1 MAKSPVG
8 GSRAFLKGR
17 VGSDVYSLGKD
28 GKGKRQQV
36 VRSLAEEVANPRT
49 VSQMANRMIMSTVM
63 QAVKFLN
70 PVIDHSFDGV
80 PVGQP
85 SISEFI
91 RRNYAILKA
100 GNGEYNEYQEKGVKR
115 NALVVSV
122 GKAKWPAGVSFGQCD
137 DDDSSAYGKY
147 SVNISLDGA
156 EHTVGELR
164 ALLQAGSNDDYITVV
179 NVNSNGG
186 YTPAIARFRVNPAL
200 ADSTAITN
208 EMENLFV
215 IEGNYS
221 YAQAAVVVDSTGTAH
236 VTISLNAGNANQ
248 SKGVGAILSTKK
260 GGAWTHTSCTLLCTG
275 VDSNYAT
282 ALATYPVGTEQ
293 FLNGGSL

>member
-80 PVGQP
+80 AVGQP

-100 GNGEYNEYQEKGVKR
+100 GTGEYNEYQEKGVKH
-115 NALVVSV
+115 NAFVVSV
-122 GKAKWPAGVSFGQCD
+122 GKAKWPTGVSFGQCT
-137 DDDSSAYGKY
+137 DDDSEGYGKY
-147 SVNISLDGA
+147 GVNIRMDGA
-156 EHTVGELR
+156 EHTVGDLR
-164 ALLQAGSNDDYITVV
+164 ALLQAGSADDYITIV

-186 YTPAIARFRVNPAL
+186 YAPAIARFRVNPAL
-200 ADSTAITN
+200 ADNTVITDS
-208 EMENLFV
+208 MENLFV
-215 IEGNYS
+215 IEGSYS
-221 YAQAAVVVDSTGTAH
+221 YTQVALVVTATGTPY
-236 VTISLNAGNANQ
+236 VGIFLGAGNANQ
-248 SKGVGAILSTKK
+248 GKGVGAILSTKK
-260 GGAWTHTSCTLLCTG
+260 GGSWIHTSCTLVCTG

>member
-91 RRNYAILKA
+91 RRNYAVLKA
-100 GNGEYNEYQEKGVKR
+100 GNGEYNEYQEKGAKR

-122 GKAKWPAGVSFGQCD
+122 GKAKWPAGVSFGQCT
-137 DDDSSAYGKY
+137 DDDSDCYGKY
-147 SVNISLDGA
+147 CVNINFVGA
-156 EHTVGELR
+156 AHTVGDLR
-164 ALLQAGSNDDYITVV
+164 ALLQAGSADDYITVV
-179 NVNSNGG
+179 NLNPTGQ
-186 YTPAIARFRVNPAL
+186 YTQAIARFRVNPAL
-200 ADSTAITN
+200 ADSTAITGDTD
-208 EMENLFV
+208 NLFV
-215 IEGNYS
+215 VEGNFNYS
-221 YAQAAVVVDSTGTAH
+221 KVGIVVDDTDAGY
-236 VTISLNAGNANQ
+236 VLISLTAGNSNQ
-248 SKGVGAILSTKK
+248 ARGIGAILSTKK
-260 GGAWTHTSCTLLCTG
+260 NGAWAHTSCTLQCSG
-275 VDSNYAT
+275 VESNYAT
-282 ALATYPVGTEQ
+282 ALATYPVGAEQ

>member
-91 RRNYAILKA
+91 RRNYAVLKA
-100 GNGEYNEYQEKGVKR
+100 GTGEYNEYQEKGVKR

-122 GKAKWPAGVSFGQCD
+122 GKAKWPAGVSFGQCE
-137 DDDSSAYGKY
+137 DDDSTGYGAYG
-147 SVNISLDGA
+147 VNIYMDGA
-156 EHTVGELR
+156 AHTVGELR
-164 ALLQAGSNDDYITVV
+164 ALLQAGSADDYITVV
-179 NVNSNGG
+179 NVGVNGQ
-186 YTPAIARFRVNPAL
+186 YKPSFARFRVNPAL
-200 ADSTAITN
+200 TDATAITAD
-208 EMENLFV
+208 MENLFIV
-215 IEGNYS
+215 EGNYS
-221 YAQAAVVVDSTGTAH
+221 QTKVAVVVKDTGTAH
-236 VTISLNAGNANQ
+236 VSIFLSAGYWN
-248 SKGVGAILSTKK
+248 SPKGIGAILSTKK
-260 GGAWTHTSCTLLCTG
+260 GGAWAHTSCTLLCTG